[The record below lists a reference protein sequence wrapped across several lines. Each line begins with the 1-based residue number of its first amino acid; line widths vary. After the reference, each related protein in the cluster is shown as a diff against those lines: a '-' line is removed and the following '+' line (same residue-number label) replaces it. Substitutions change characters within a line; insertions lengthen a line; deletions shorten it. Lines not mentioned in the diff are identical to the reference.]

1 MPAVVLMQV
10 VKGMQMEGLRVVGDP
25 ADMVR
30 ACSPRNTGTF
40 AGVAAG
46 AEVINNHPK
55 HAVCA
60 RQAKRYYDEGCD
72 EILYIDVVAS
82 LYDRPNLS
90 AIIECVWRMPGCAG
104 HCTTGVCGDGAES
117 QLDHAPRAPRRSFH
131 VAAGPLSPAETG
143 TRIAEKRSRR
153 ACTCRSVSVAGFGLS
168 RTSMRC

>member
-30 ACSPRNTGTF
+30 ACSPRTTGTF

-90 AIIECVWRMPGCAG
+90 AIIECVWRMPGCEPG
-104 HCTTGVCGDGAES
+104 I
-117 QLDHAPRAPRRSFH
+117 APRVYVGMARKASLIMPRAHPGGRSTWRRGRSAPPKRERGSQKNDLEGR
-131 VAAGPLSPAETG
+131 VRAALCRWRASD
-143 TRIAEKRSRR
+143 SR
-153 ACTCRSVSVAGFGLS
+153 GHP
-168 RTSMRC
+168 